1 MLGESAKSTIVVTN
15 PQGLHVRPCLAI
27 INTVR
32 QFKAV
37 VKIRNGKQAADA
49 TSMLQLMTLAAAQG
63 TELVV
68 SAKGPEAEKA
78 LAALTELFATGFD
91 QEMAE

>member
-1 MLGESAKSTIVVTN
+1 MLRESVKGTVVVTN
-15 PQGLHVRPCLAI
+15 PLGLHVRPCLAI
-27 INTVR
+27 VNTVR

-49 TSMLQLMTLAAAQG
+49 TSMLQLMTLAAGQG
-63 TELVV
+63 TELAV
-68 SAKGPEAEKA
+68 SAKGPEAEQA
-78 LAALTELFATGFD
+78 LDALTELFAAGFD

>member
-1 MLGESAKSTIVVTN
+1 MGRSVNRTLTVSN
-15 PQGLHVRPCLAI
+15 PLGLHVRPCLAI
-27 INTVR
+27 VNTVR

-49 TSMLQLMTLAAAQG
+49 TSMLQLMTLAATEG

-68 SAKGPEAEKA
+68 SAKGPEAEQA
-78 LAALTELFATGFD
+78 LEALNELFATGFN
-91 QEMAE
+91 EEIVE